1 MCNAHDTGRGPP
13 KPESYDTDT
22 AIVGAGPIGLT
33 LPCTLAHRGV
43 RFRLF
48 ETRTQP
54 SKYSTANNLWAR
66 PQELLAGV
74 GVREALA
81 EKSYQ
86 VTDVNVIINGQ
97 TLQQEDSRAGS
108 PYAAALYT
116 GQDVIQTTLV
126 EVLERQGYEV
136 ERGRTV
142 LSVSQDHDAATLV
155 VGDDRDPDEQHG
167 QGEQVRA
174 RFVVGADGISRILR
188 DELGLTVQAETFEGR
203 ATRMVDA
210 RLTWRRPTD
219 PDQLWFFTYRNR
231 FAGVMPVWGGYHRV
245 FLLEDDDLV
254 GERDPTLQEM
264 QQRIREVTGDA
275 TATLTDPVWFSYG
288 TFQHGTAPTN
298 GQERMF
304 LAGDAG
310 HNRLPIGGQG
320 MNAGIHDGVGLAW
333 RLAMTLA
340 GVAGP
345 QVLASHS
352 PERQQAHAQLD
363 DQQARGFRQ
372 LMYRDPVEDLL
383 VRGAVAA
390 VPDLASKIFGGN
402 DIDQLGVA
410 YPDSPLSC
418 DKPSKIRTAHRIAP
432 ADHRNAP
439 AGHRAPDAP
448 VVDAHGRRIT
458 LFDQF
463 YNPDGCTWGWTLLA
477 FDGGRASTHD
487 QLLAAVR
494 SAAAPDWI
502 RPRLV
507 VADPAAAADSPSTV
521 ARLFDL
527 DQHTHTAYG
536 LQDARA
542 GPHPAR
548 RPRRLPRNRGGHRR
562 PAAPSPAPHRQR
574 RHTCLTLHAPD
585 APCA

>member
-1 MCNAHDTGRGPP
+1 MPTTRDEARP

-33 LPCTLAHRGV
+33 LACTLAHRGV

-54 SKYSTANNLWAR
+54 PKYSTANNLWAR

-86 VTDVNVIINGQ
+86 VTDVNVIINSQ

-254 GERDPTLQEM
+254 GERDPTL
-264 QQRIREVTGDA
+264 
-275 TATLTDPVWFSYG
+275 
-288 TFQHGTAPTN
+288 
-298 GQERMF
+298 
-304 LAGDAG
+304 
-310 HNRLPIGGQG
+310 
-320 MNAGIHDGVGLAW
+320 
-333 RLAMTLA
+333 
-340 GVAGP
+340 
-345 QVLASHS
+345 
-352 PERQQAHAQLD
+352 
-363 DQQARGFRQ
+363 
-372 LMYRDPVEDLL
+372 
-383 VRGAVAA
+383 
-390 VPDLASKIFGGN
+390 
-402 DIDQLGVA
+402 
-410 YPDSPLSC
+410 
-418 DKPSKIRTAHRIAP
+418 
-432 ADHRNAP
+432 
-439 AGHRAPDAP
+439 
-448 VVDAHGRRIT
+448 
-458 LFDQF
+458 
-463 YNPDGCTWGWTLLA
+463 
-477 FDGGRASTHD
+477 
-487 QLLAAVR
+487 
-494 SAAAPDWI
+494 
-502 RPRLV
+502 
-507 VADPAAAADSPSTV
+507 
-521 ARLFDL
+521 
-527 DQHTHTAYG
+527 
-536 LQDARA
+536 
-542 GPHPAR
+542 
-548 RPRRLPRNRGGHRR
+548 
-562 PAAPSPAPHRQR
+562 
-574 RHTCLTLHAPD
+574 
-585 APCA
+585 